1 MEIERVQLVKDPH
14 EMAALIEV
22 SGWVV
27 VKINASSCFLAAMSN
42 FLKQFL
48 NSSIS
53 VTNSFCWANQ
63 PYKVELL

>member
-27 VKINASSCFLAAMSN
+27 VKCLVLFPCSH
-42 FLKQFL
+42 
-48 NSSIS
+48 
-53 VTNSFCWANQ
+53 
-63 PYKVELL
+63 VELFKTIFEFLDFSNKFVLLGKPAL